1 MGSRY
6 LWQTLLRANKKDQ
19 ARQTRQGKTRTFVEN
34 EQLASAYDRTCE
46 RQDLPLANG
55 EVAPTAR
62 NLAIER
68 QMAIIVVAL

>member
-1 MGSRY
+1 M
-6 LWQTLLRANKKDQ
+6 
-19 ARQTRQGKTRTFVEN
+19 RTFVEN

-55 EVAPTAR
+55 EVAPAAR

-68 QMAIIVVAL
+68 QMAIVVVAL

>member
-1 MGSRY
+1 MIGLAGR
-6 LWQTLLRANKKDQ
+6 R
-19 ARQTRQGKTRTFVEN
+19 RQGKMRTFVEN

-55 EVAPTAR
+55 EVAPAAR

-68 QMAIIVVAL
+68 QMAVIVVAL